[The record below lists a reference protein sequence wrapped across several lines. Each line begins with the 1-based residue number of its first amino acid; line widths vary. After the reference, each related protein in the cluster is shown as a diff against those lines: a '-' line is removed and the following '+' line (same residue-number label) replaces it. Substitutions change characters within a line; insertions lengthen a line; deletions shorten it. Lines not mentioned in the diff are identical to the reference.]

1 LPTSNE
7 RTAHERRSLA
17 TDLLSGWIKGSFI
30 VRRFFVSEPQACS
43 RTVISLA
50 RNWLARRL
58 FAAVSNNHNRNSF
71 EGYAAERISRLAKDP
86 VSMPYGGPPAVRNPN
101 VLEALCRHPGK
112 IMVFSV
118 HTGFSFIISLLA
130 PRRKVL
136 SVAIS
141 AEYGEIAHRQSGTT
155 HLENIRLVGVTPFTF
170 AKFMKDREY
179 DVYCALVDDFHE
191 SAAARDG
198 VKFQPFAV
206 AARSRLPVYFAKFTF
221 RPDATV
227 EATLAGPF
235 GDMPPEAMVAEFIR
249 FQDRKYYP
257 MPPD

>member
-1 LPTSNE
+1 MLRRLFQSE
-7 RTAHERRSLA
+7 RN
-17 TDLLSGWIKGSFI
+17 
-30 VRRFFVSEPQACS
+30 ACS
-43 RTVISLA
+43 NTVIALA
-50 RNWLARRL
+50 RNRLAQRL
-58 FAAVSNNHNRNSF
+58 FRVATNNVIRNSF
-71 EGYAAERISRLAKDP
+71 EGYAAERISRLAKYP
-86 VSMPYGGPPAVRNPN
+86 VSMPYGGPPEVTNPD
-101 VLEALCRHPGK
+101 VLEKLCRHPGK

-141 AEYGEIAHRQSGTT
+141 SDYGEIAHRQSGTT

-179 DVYCALVDDFHE
+179 DVYCALVDDFHQ
-191 SAAARDG
+191 SAAVRDG
-198 VKFQPFAV
+198 IMFQPFAV
-206 AARSRLPVYFAKFTF
+206 AARSKLPVYFAKFHF

-235 GDMPPEAMVAEFIR
+235 GDMPPETMVSEFIR
-249 FQDRKYYP
+249 FQDRKFYP
-257 MPPD
+257 IPPE